1 MERLRSVECFEVK
14 WNRTL
19 QWHQVSNMIT
29 CRSNFAA
36 CLMDNQDIMVIGG
49 FKEDVS
55 IGLRSVC
62 KDVEILN
69 TERNVW
75 TVAPRLKQAK
85 SALACVKVNN
95 ENLEFK

>member
-1 MERLRSVECFEVK
+1 MERLRSVECFEIK
-14 WNRTL
+14 WNGSL
-19 QWHQVSNMIT
+19 QWHQVPNMIT

-36 CLMDNQDIMVIGG
+36 CLVDNKIMVIGG

-62 KDVEILN
+62 KDTEILH

-75 TVAPRLKQAK
+75 RPGPRFNQAK
-85 SALACVKVNN
+85 SAQHMHAFTLTTRT
-95 ENLEFK
+95 